1 MILLN
6 IIKKL
11 RLAAMLLFII
21 PSIALIGT
29 LLFHNYL
36 ISFNFQKNI
45 KINFDVSGDG
55 KVNKILCSKENEF
68 CKNMNFQKSQKLGEC
83 FKNKILVSFVTS
95 DDKKINLKPGEQ
107 IKKINKKIYYK
118 ITEGNELNNSCIM
131 NSNSGKLYIIFPFFF
146 ETIYKIKK
154 SKKTVL
160 GTNEVV
166 NPFLYGETSISN
178 IAKRH
183 PVNYIFKTFL
193 YMGVIVMLF
202 YWIYFNKVLKIL
214 NQNNK
219 NYLFLTFGILSAIF
233 LFLHVLFLGWVF
245 ESELLTKLRR
255 SYVVFF
261 IFFEILAQG
270 FLIRKI
276 FLSKDKIK
284 NYVNSFIIYLKIYF
298 VLIIILITV
307 SVILILSFYNLE
319 PKVDYILEWNYFVF
333 LLIFY
338 FLSFLLWKKPNF

>member
-1 MILLN
+1 MVLLN
-6 IIKKL
+6 IIKRL
-11 RLAAMLLFII
+11 RLTALLLFIL

-36 ISFNFQKNI
+36 VSFNFHKDI
-45 KINFDVSGDG
+45 KINFEVMGDG
-55 KVNKILCSKENEF
+55 KVIKILCTKENEF
-68 CKNMNFQKSQKLGEC
+68 CKKINFKKSQKLDDC
-83 FKNKILVSFVTS
+83 YKNNISTIFVTS
-95 DDKKINLKPGEQ
+95 DDKRVNIKPDEQ
-107 IKKINKKIYYK
+107 IKKINKKIYLK
-118 ITEGNELNNSCIM
+118 ITKENELNNSCIK
-131 NSNSGKLYIIFPFFF
+131 NSNSSKLYNIFPFFF

-154 SKKTVL
+154 SEKTIL

-178 IAKRH
+178 IAKRY
-183 PVNYIFKTFL
+183 PINYLFKTFL

-214 NQNNK
+214 NQDNK

-245 ESELLTKLRR
+245 ESVLLTKLRR

-284 NYVNSFIIYLKIYF
+284 NYVNSFIIYLKIFF

-307 SVILILSFYNLE
+307 SMILILSVYNLE
-319 PKVDYILEWNYFVF
+319 PKFDYILEWNYFVF

-338 FLSFLLWKKPNF
+338 FLSFLLWKKT

>member
-1 MILLN
+1 MVLLN

-11 RLAAMLLFII
+11 RLAALLLFVI

-36 ISFNFQKNI
+36 ISFNFHKDI
-45 KINFDVSGDG
+45 KINFEVLGDG
-55 KVNKILCSKENEF
+55 KVVKNLCTKENEF
-68 CKNMNFQKSQKLGEC
+68 CKKLNFKKSTKLGDC
-83 FKNKILVSFVTS
+83 YINKISITYFTS
-95 DDKKINLKPGEQ
+95 DGKKIYLQPGEE
-107 IKKINKKIYYK
+107 IKTLNKKIYFK
-118 ITEGNELNNSCIM
+118 IKKNDELNNSCIM
-131 NSNSGKLYIIFPFFF
+131 NSNSGKLYNIFPFFF
-146 ETIYKIKK
+146 ETIYKIKNN
-154 SKKTVL
+154 KKTVL
-160 GTNEVV
+160 GTNDVV

-178 IAKRH
+178 IAKRY
-183 PVNYIFKTFL
+183 PINYLFKTFL

-214 NQNNK
+214 NQNTK

-233 LFLHVLFLGWVF
+233 LFLHVLFLGSVF

-276 FLSKDKIK
+276 FLSKEKIK
-284 NYVNSFIIYLKIYF
+284 NYINPFIIYLKIYF
-298 VLIIILITV
+298 VLIIILITL
-307 SVILILSFYNLE
+307 SVILILSLYDLK
-319 PKVDYILEWNYFVF
+319 PKIDYILEWNYFLF

-338 FLSFLLWKKPNF
+338 FLSFILWKKT